1 MRKKLTGKDIK
12 RGLMLLFLDFHWIL
26 LFFSCLF
33 GLVTFMTGHHK
44 TTMLIFLIALFLFW
58 FWRTLSYSWA
68 KKSLNWISTEARIV
82 RILQMR
88 HYSKYGQGTP
98 YLNVV
103 YSYTVKGKEY
113 TREFY
118 TCFPW
123 TSERKISTLAYYQQ
137 LRTMTVYYNPRHP
150 GQVVEKTGI
159 HDKFFNP
166 GWVAGSLFLL
176 VFVGLYWGFL
186 L

>member
-1 MRKKLTGKDIK
+1 MKKNNW
-12 RGLMLLFLDFHWIL
+12 RQGLKLLFMDFHWIL

-33 GLVTFMTGHHK
+33 GLITFFIGQHK
-44 TTMLIFLIALFLFW
+44 ITMLIFLNAVILFW
-58 FWRTLSYSWA
+58 SWRTLSYSWA
-68 KKSLNWISTEARIV
+68 KKSIHWLSTTAKIE
-82 RILQMR
+82 RILLMR

-103 YSYTVKGKEY
+103 YRYTVDGKEY
-113 TREFY
+113 LRDFY

-123 TSERKISTLAYYQQ
+123 TSERKYSTLSYYQQ
-137 LRTMTVYYNPRHP
+137 LKLKTMTVYYNPSRP

-166 GWVAGSLFLL
+166 GWVIGSLFMLA
-176 VFVGLYWGFL
+176 FVAAYWWFL